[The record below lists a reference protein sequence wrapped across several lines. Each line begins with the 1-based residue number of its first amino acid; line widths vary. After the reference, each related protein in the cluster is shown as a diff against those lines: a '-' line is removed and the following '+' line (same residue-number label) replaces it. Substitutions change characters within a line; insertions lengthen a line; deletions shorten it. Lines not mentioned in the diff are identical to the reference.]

1 MEMPLDLASIAANI
15 PTIGGAVG
23 IVGGTI
29 GAIAGVAGFARRKLR
44 LVVTVTQNND
54 AHNSWHIVTIANRSD
69 LALTLSGFIL
79 SWFIT
84 TPVGRLELN
93 RAYEPEE
100 DHPPTALA
108 PHSAVSFTI
117 SDDGPG
123 DDVWR
128 EVQPLGKRPTAYLR
142 MYVVIPALGGGRWF
156 PVLQST
162 WRDASLRERWLSR
175 WYGVNRASLFEV
187 PPARLTNVDH

>member
-1 MEMPLDLASIAANI
+1 MPFDLASIAANI
-15 PTIGGAVG
+15 PTMGSVVG

-29 GAIAGVAGFARRKLR
+29 GAIAGIAGFVRRKLK

-54 AHNSWHIVTIANRSD
+54 AHSSWHTVTIANRSD

-79 SWFIT
+79 SWFIM

-93 RAYEPEE
+93 RAYEPVDEQ
-100 DHPPTALA
+100 PPTALA

-128 EVQPLGKRPTAYLR
+128 EAQPFGKRSTAYLR
-142 MYVVIPALGGGRWF
+142 MYVVIPALGGGRWL

-175 WYGVNRASLFEV
+175 WYGVNQTTSLEF
-187 PPARLTNVDH
+187 PPACLTNVDH